1 MASAQTTATAFV
13 LHSRPYQDSSLLVDL
28 LTVELGLIRVVAK
41 GARNKSKKN
50 SLRCDPYTKLHVNL
64 SGRSNLKTLCG
75 SEVLLASYSLQGE
88 RLFASMYVNELILRV
103 LHEGDPLPEIVP
115 LYETVIAKLA
125 GTENLELILR
135 PFELQLLDI
144 LGYGIDFGAD
154 VDGNEILLDKKYTY
168 IPEHGFQ
175 LISDIQQVKISFTG
189 QQINGVKQG
198 DLDDE
203 QSRRDAKILLRLALS
218 PLAGNKPFMS
228 RELFAGV
235 QVK

>member
-28 LTVELGLIRVVAK
+28 LTVELGLVRVVAK

-50 SLRCDPYTKLHVNL
+50 ALRCDPYTKLQVNL
-64 SGRSNLKTLCG
+64 SGRSNLKTLYA
-75 SEVLLASYSLQGE
+75 SEVLLSSYSLQGE

-103 LHEGDPLPEIVP
+103 LHEGDPLPEMVP
-115 LYETVIAKLA
+115 LYESVIAKLA

-135 PFELQLLDI
+135 PFELQLLDL

-154 VDGNEILLDKKYTY
+154 VDGNEILLDKMYTY

-175 LISDIQQVKISFTG
+175 LISDTQQAKDRFTG
-189 QQINGVKQG
+189 QQINGVEQG
-198 DLDDE
+198 DLSDG
-203 QSRRDAKILLRLALS
+203 QSRRDAKKLLRLALS
-218 PLAGNKPFMS
+218 PLTGNKPFMS

>member
-28 LTVELGLIRVVAK
+28 LTVELGLVRVVAK

-50 SLRCDPYTKLHVNL
+50 ALRCDPYTKLQVNL
-64 SGRSNLKTLCG
+64 SGRSNLKTLCA
-75 SEVLLASYSLQGE
+75 SEVLLSSYRLQGE

-103 LHEGDPLPEIVP
+103 LHEGDPLPEMVP
-115 LYETVIAKLA
+115 LYESVIAKLA

-135 PFELQLLDI
+135 PFELQLLDL

-154 VDGNEILLDKKYTY
+154 VDGNEILLAKMYTY

-175 LISDIQQVKISFTG
+175 LISDTQQAKTSFTG
-189 QQINGVKQG
+189 QQINGVEQG
-198 DLDDE
+198 DLSDG
-203 QSRRDAKILLRLALS
+203 QSRRDAKKLLRLALS
-218 PLAGNKPFMS
+218 PLTGNKPFMS